1 MSFFNFSYSR
11 FVFLFISLF
20 IFYPRLRYFYVLFLF
35 ARKTFGRRRSTA
47 QKSHHSQETV
57 DGYEPSLLSLLFVFV
72 SCVCLCVVMCPCYPT
87 PAIFL
92 CCLLSEWDRTDD
104 DVFFLNQLAN
114 DENIGEY
121 LHRLS
126 SVNYR
131 ENWFRFRIN
140 FAINQNRIHSYCIEK
155 VYSCGIIYAGRMI
168 RCVLY
173 SAAWAWLMSF
183 NLIGAPFMSVRRAST
198 WSVCLLSTIHE
209 DRLTGLQSVTSL
221 FQFCVALLYKTPFF
235 LFSFLFQ

>member
-20 IFYPRLRYFYVLFLF
+20 ILPAIAILLCCFCLHGKRSVAAGLPHKNRTIHKRPSMDMSPRCFPSCLCLCHVFVCVLWCVRVIH
-35 ARKTFGRRRSTA
+35 ARHFSVLLAEWMRQDRRRRI
-47 QKSHHSQETV
+47 
-57 DGYEPSLLSLLFVFV
+57 LFKPV
-72 SCVCLCVVMCPCYPT
+72 SK
-87 PAIFL
+87 
-92 CCLLSEWDRTDD
+92 WR
-104 DVFFLNQLAN
+104 
-114 DENIGEY
+114 EY

-131 ENWFRFRIN
+131 ENWFRFGIN
-140 FAINQNRIHSYCIEK
+140 SASINQNRIHSYCIEK
-155 VYSCGIIYAGRMI
+155 VYSCGIIYTGRMI
-168 RCVLY
+168 RCVY

-183 NLIGAPFMSVRRAST
+183 NLIGAPFMSVRRTST

>member
-1 MSFFNFSYSR
+1 MCLFVCCDVSVLSHARHFS
-11 FVFLFISLF
+11 
-20 IFYPRLRYFYVLFLF
+20 VLL
-35 ARKTFGRRRSTA
+35 AEWMRQDRRRRI
-47 QKSHHSQETV
+47 
-57 DGYEPSLLSLLFVFV
+57 LFKPVRK
-72 SCVCLCVVMCPCYPT
+72 
-87 PAIFL
+87 
-92 CCLLSEWDRTDD
+92 WR
-104 DVFFLNQLAN
+104 
-114 DENIGEY
+114 EY

-183 NLIGAPFMSVRRAST
+183 NLIGAPFMSVRRTST